1 MPPSAELLNL
11 IRQVATGLPPATLD
25 ELLRSLEEHGDKPYD
40 GSLKSKLLL
49 QIPTPGGRHVAN
61 KLVDAWVREQKCVTA
76 NGLAVALAAASY
88 SDKAAQ
94 EKLSVQLVWT
104 GPTEDVPVR
113 RTSQALLQIVNEA
126 KKDLLIVSFAIYNI
140 PEIVEALSAAIT
152 RGVRLT
158 LVAETPD
165 ESEGKVSYGA
175 LPTLGDTLIK
185 QSQVYVW
192 PKEKRTVDSQGRYGS
207 LHVKCAVADDD
218 VAYITSA
225 NLTGYAMTINM
236 EMGALIRSRE
246 FTGQVRSHIE
256 GLIFKKILVP
266 LKQ

>member
-1 MPPSAELLNL
+1 MPLSAELLNL
-11 IRQVATGLPPATLD
+11 VRQVAIGLPPATLD
-25 ELLRSLEEHGDKPYD
+25 ELLRALEGHGDKPYD
-40 GSLKSKLLL
+40 GSLKPKLLL

-61 KLVDAWVREQKCVTA
+61 KLVDVWIKEPTCVTA
-76 NGLAVALAAASY
+76 SGMAVALAAAAY
-88 SDKAAQ
+88 SDKAAR
-94 EKLSVQLVWT
+94 EELSVQLVWT

-140 PEIVEALSAAIT
+140 PEVVGALSAAIT
-152 RGVRLT
+152 RGVKLT
-158 LVAETPD
+158 IVAETPD
-165 ESEGKVSYGA
+165 ESEGKVNYGA

-192 PKEKRTVDSQGRYGS
+192 PKDKRPVDPQGRYGS

-236 EMGALIRSRE
+236 EMGALIRSKE

>member
-1 MPPSAELLNL
+1 MPPSAGLLNL
-11 IRQVATGLPPATLD
+11 IRQVAIGLPPATLD
-25 ELLRSLEEHGDKPYD
+25 ELLRALEEHGDKPYD
-40 GSLKSKLLL
+40 GSLKPKLLL
-49 QIPTPGGRHVAN
+49 HIPTPGGRHVAN
-61 KLVDAWVREQKCVTA
+61 KLVDAWVKERTWVTA
-76 NGLAVALAAASY
+76 GGLAVALAAAAY
-88 SDKAAQ
+88 SDRAAR
-94 EKLSVQLVWT
+94 EELSVQLVWT

-113 RTSQALLQIVNEA
+113 RTSQALLQIINEA

-140 PEIVEALSAAIT
+140 PEVVEALSAAIM
-152 RGVRLT
+152 RGVKLT

-192 PKEKRTVDSQGRYGS
+192 PKDKRPVDSQGRYGS

-236 EMGALIRSRE
+236 EMGALIRSKE
-246 FTGQVRSHIE
+246 FTGQVRNHIE